1 MKTYLKTLGRA
12 FKRHF
17 ARFLSLIMIVL
28 VCIGFISGIGMSA
41 GVIEESMT
49 DYYVSANVSDFI
61 IKSTS
66 QNGFSQ
72 EDIDA
77 VAELFP
83 GADIDTGMTIDIA
96 SGEKRSLRLQFMN
109 LSENTVNK
117 LEIIEGEA
125 SDSPYEV
132 YALRASD
139 EIEGYE
145 VGDTIVLDFKEIL
158 INLSEQNGTE
168 TDSATSAMLDRLEPV
183 TVTVCGI
190 VQSPVAFAKS
200 GEPSYNNDADA
211 SVPDDTAAIKE
222 MDLLKNQLYI
232 SSEVIPTMSD
242 IMPWRPDTP
251 LIPTGDI
258 YVAVAD
264 RTIFDAYSA
273 GYESFVDSAKTQ
285 ISGALSDTEIIT
297 LYENYSFKS
306 LKAYS
311 DKTRDISLI
320 LIAVFLLVTA
330 LVVFSTMTRMVDEER
345 SQVACLETLGYS
357 AFKIIFKY
365 LLFAFIATSIGGFFA
380 YFVGFGISWLVYVVF
395 GYSFFMPAMTA
406 FTAPIFYVISLAAI
420 IVGTLVATGISGVHM
435 TREAPANLLRPKA
448 PKAGRKV
455 FLEKIPFIWNRL
467 SFKYK
472 STFRNVLRY
481 VNRFIM
487 SVVSIAFSTA
497 LVLTGLTLLD
507 MSLFHGYDAAAIVG
521 IAVVIVVF
529 AGLVTA
535 VVIYTLTNIN
545 ISERQKEIATL
556 MVLGYHDREVTGY
569 IYREIY
575 INSIIGII
583 FGFPASLPL
592 MYILF
597 DVMGTGSFGEVSWFM
612 WVATPV
618 IVLLFTFIVT
628 LLLRRKITRID
639 MNESLKAIE

>member
-1 MKTYLKTLGRA
+1 
-12 FKRHF
+12 
-17 ARFLSLIMIVL
+17 
-28 VCIGFISGIGMSA
+28 
-41 GVIEESMT
+41 
-49 DYYVSANVSDFI
+49 
-61 IKSTS
+61 
-66 QNGFSQ
+66 
-72 EDIDA
+72 
-77 VAELFP
+77 
-83 GADIDTGMTIDIA
+83 
-96 SGEKRSLRLQFMN
+96 
-109 LSENTVNK
+109 
-117 LEIIEGEA
+117 
-125 SDSPYEV
+125 
-132 YALRASD
+132 
-139 EIEGYE
+139 
-145 VGDTIVLDFKEIL
+145 
-158 INLSEQNGTE
+158 
-168 TDSATSAMLDRLEPV
+168 
-183 TVTVCGI
+183 
-190 VQSPVAFAKS
+190 
-200 GEPSYNNDADA
+200 
-211 SVPDDTAAIKE
+211 
-222 MDLLKNQLYI
+222 
-232 SSEVIPTMSD
+232 
-242 IMPWRPDTP
+242 
-251 LIPTGDI
+251 
-258 YVAVAD
+258 
-264 RTIFDAYSA
+264 
-273 GYESFVDSAKTQ
+273 
-285 ISGALSDTEIIT
+285 
-297 LYENYSFKS
+297 
-306 LKAYS
+306 
-311 DKTRDISLI
+311 
-320 LIAVFLLVTA
+320 
-330 LVVFSTMTRMVDEER
+330 
-345 SQVACLETLGYS
+345 
-357 AFKIIFKY
+357 
-365 LLFAFIATSIGGFFA
+365 
-380 YFVGFGISWLVYVVF
+380 
-395 GYSFFMPAMTA
+395 
-406 FTAPIFYVISLAAI
+406 
-420 IVGTLVATGISGVHM
+420 M